1 MFNTNCINLDEYHWS
16 LPVLFN
22 NDGCV
27 SRACSMKVTGCW
39 GTSIWTSGGSSS
51 AHVWIHASRRVC
63 NAWQRNLS
71 LAERGQ
77 MLWNRKS
84 FDVDTGWTNPVR
96 RCLSCLDLR
105 LLSHLLSTTSKA
117 LIPTNRIPLEFSS
130 TLCLLTIVA
139 FAKIHV
145 SGRNLKKK
153 TAPNDGS
160 RQTLRF

>member
-1 MFNTNCINLDEYHWS
+1 
-16 LPVLFN
+16 
-22 NDGCV
+22 
-27 SRACSMKVTGCW
+27 MKVTDAQAHQSGPSAGALPRTCGSTLQGEYATHDKETCLW
-39 GTSIWTSGGSSS
+39 QNGGKCFGTGSRLMWTRDEPILSEG
-51 AHVWIHASRRVC
+51 ASV
-63 NAWQRNLS
+63 ALIS
-71 LAERGQ
+71 
-77 MLWNRKS
+77 
-84 FDVDTGWTNPVR
+84 D
-96 RCLSCLDLR
+96 